1 MDVMCTYLL
10 GGKKCFYSSFK
21 KTNKPILIKSHYDK
35 TTSQGNMRTKLF
47 FCIRLSSTRKGG
59 FGSTA
64 DRLALVDGKEDLPGM
79 VDF

>member
-1 MDVMCTYLL
+1 
-10 GGKKCFYSSFK
+10 
-21 KTNKPILIKSHYDK
+21 
-35 TTSQGNMRTKLF
+35 MRTKLI